1 MAFGPDLTV
10 IAPEPDPAF
19 LSLPVRL
26 ERRAYR
32 PGELRGAFLVLAA
45 TDDEEVNRAIA
56 AEARARGALANNA
69 SDCRD
74 CDFFFPAVVLT
85 EELTLGPHRH
95 RGESPGRERG
105 CGQNTGDGAMRR
117 CIRIGRRESRLAV
130 VQTRLVADYIQEAL
144 PEAEVRLVTM
154 KTTETGFWTGPWR
167 RWGER
172 ASSSRSWTGPCW
184 RGGRSCLCT
193 A

>member
-1 MAFGPDLTV
+1 MVERRFPLFVNLAGRKVLLFGGGPVALRRARTLVAFGPDLTV

-69 SDCRD
+69 SDCRA

-85 EELTLGPHRH
+85 EELTLGLTGTGENHRAVKEAAA
-95 RGESPGRERG
+95 RIRE
-105 CGQNTGDGAMRR
+105 M
-117 CIRIGRRESRLAV
+117 
-130 VQTRLVADYIQEAL
+130 AL
-144 PEAEVRLVTM
+144 
-154 KTTETGFWTGPWR
+154 
-167 RWGER
+167 
-172 ASSSRSWTGPCW
+172 
-184 RGGRSCLCT
+184 
-193 A
+193 

>member
-1 MAFGPDLTV
+1 MVERRFPLFVNLAGRKVLLFGGGPVALRRARTLVAFGPDLTV

-74 CDFFFPAVVLT
+74 
-85 EELTLGPHRH
+85 
-95 RGESPGRERG
+95 
-105 CGQNTGDGAMRR
+105 
-117 CIRIGRRESRLAV
+117 
-130 VQTRLVADYIQEAL
+130 
-144 PEAEVRLVTM
+144 
-154 KTTETGFWTGPWR
+154 
-167 RWGER
+167 
-172 ASSSRSWTGPCW
+172 
-184 RGGRSCLCT
+184 
-193 A
+193 

>member
-1 MAFGPDLTV
+1 MVERRFPLFVNLAGRKVLLFGGGPGGPAAGQDACGV
-10 IAPEPDPAF
+10 WSGSHGDCAEPDPAF

-74 CDFFFPAVVLT
+74 CDFFFPAV
-85 EELTLGPHRH
+85 
-95 RGESPGRERG
+95 S
-105 CGQNTGDGAMRR
+105 
-117 CIRIGRRESRLAV
+117 
-130 VQTRLVADYIQEAL
+130 
-144 PEAEVRLVTM
+144 
-154 KTTETGFWTGPWR
+154 
-167 RWGER
+167 
-172 ASSSRSWTGPCW
+172 
-184 RGGRSCLCT
+184 
-193 A
+193 